1 MSSDDGKHKQY
12 MKRLHESLP
21 VDSIRR
27 IFSDVRSGVMT
38 DDVAHDRGIF
48 LSQMDHDPT
57 AANQLKE
64 IDSAWVDSL
73 KEQDQTECKEY
84 KQFKRKLELANTP
97 KSELNK
103 RLLKKEL
110 KIVMKTV
117 KKLKLFMNKYKD
129 DPDLVEKIKDKLNL
143 IIGDSFWHS
152 KYYSRGGLLGS
163 HEGAHPE
170 YIMNSFIYNPQKDE
184 TRFKVLQIDG
194 VQVTYQPYRNN
205 EPVGE
210 PVKIGLDEFLKK
222 GLSVEFMRSGVSFSE
237 DVPIGEEYKIFPKRD
252 YVDETVESHNAKVD
266 DYLEHLM
273 RTFTKKPAG
282 FFSAPYVPPAKAKR
296 TSGGGRTHRKRDS
309 NKNKRT
315 HKHRK

>member
-1 MSSDDGKHKQY
+1 
-12 MKRLHESLP
+12 
-21 VDSIRR
+21 
-27 IFSDVRSGVMT
+27 MT
-38 DDVAHDRGIF
+38 DDTKHDRGIF

-57 AANQLKE
+57 AVNQLKE
-64 IDSAWVDSL
+64 IDSVWVDSL

-84 KQFKRKLELANTP
+84 KQFKRKLELAKTP

-117 KKLKLFMNKYKD
+117 KKLKLFINKYKD
-129 DPDLVEKIKDKLNL
+129 DPGLVEKIKDKLNL
-143 IIGDSFWHS
+143 IIGELFWHS
-152 KYYSRGGLLGS
+152 KYYSRGGLLGV

-184 TRFKVLQIDG
+184 TRFKVLRIDG
-194 VQVTYQPYRNN
+194 NKVTYQPYRNN

-210 PVKIGLDEFLKK
+210 PIKIGLDEFLKT
-222 GLSVEFMRSGVSFSE
+222 GMSVKFMRPGVSFSE
-237 DVPIGEEYKIFPKRD
+237 DVPIGEVYKIFPKRD

-273 RTFTKKPAG
+273 RTFANKPATE
-282 FFSAPYVPPAKAKR
+282 FFSAL
-296 TSGGGRTHRKRDS
+296 TSGGRRKTHHKRDN

-315 HKHRK
+315 YKRRK